1 MIMNNKNLM
10 QVALK
15 VLNKFKIYNMTV
27 RLVPSTEF
35 LDTYLTLPAPCIGAL
50 DVRVEGI

>member
-1 MIMNNKNLM
+1 MIMNNKKLM
-10 QVALK
+10 LVALK
-15 VLNKFKIYNMTV
+15 VLNKFKIYKMTV

-50 DVRVEGI
+50 DLRVEGI